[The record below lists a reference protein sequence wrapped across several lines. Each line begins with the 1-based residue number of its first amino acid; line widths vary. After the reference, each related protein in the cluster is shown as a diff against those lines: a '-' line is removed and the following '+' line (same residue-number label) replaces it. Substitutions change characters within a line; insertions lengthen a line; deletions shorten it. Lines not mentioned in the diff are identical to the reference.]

1 MSHISVA
8 LIAQYLNVRQ
18 RKFCTIIIQTVHILS
33 YPILSI
39 IKLQFFL
46 LSIYLYMAFDIFT
59 ISYPPHTPHPYWDF
73 TRNKQ
78 GEKKEYTPF
87 LPESKYELSIRG
99 LAS

>member
-1 MSHISVA
+1 MWNWETQNKNFEI
-8 LIAQYLNVRQ
+8 
-18 RKFCTIIIQTVHILS
+18 
-33 YPILSI
+33 I

-59 ISYPPHTPHPYWDF
+59 ISYPPHPPNTYWDF
-73 TRNKQ
+73 TRTKQ

-99 LAS
+99 LAQLVDEKSN